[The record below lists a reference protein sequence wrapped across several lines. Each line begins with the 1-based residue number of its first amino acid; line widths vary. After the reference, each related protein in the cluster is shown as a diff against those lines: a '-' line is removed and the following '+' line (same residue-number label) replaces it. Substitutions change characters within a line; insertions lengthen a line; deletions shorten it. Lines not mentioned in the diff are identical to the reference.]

1 MMILLLSGK
10 NNFFNFFY
18 FEFLRCKNHDGD
30 DQYLSPCLTQSKI
43 GAVLHLGFLLS
54 DGSVHYVDMDL
65 TCPMFATSDVDSYDG
80 HTDDYRKYLLS
91 SKLLMWL
98 DENYKLESM
107 TSASGG
113 RDAVRSV
120 RVKKVNRRI
129 VVPNKVIISIFNILY
144 NLYFSVSCS

>member
-1 MMILLLSGK
+1 M
-10 NNFFNFFY
+10 
-18 FEFLRCKNHDGD
+18 
-30 DQYLSPCLTQSKI
+30 TQPKI

-80 HTDDYRKYLLS
+80 SDNDYRNYLLS

-98 DENYKLESM
+98 DERYKLESM
-107 TSASGG
+107 ESASGG
-113 RDAVRSV
+113 RNAVRSV

-129 VVPNKVIISIFNILY
+129 VVPNKVIISDFDFITYILK
-144 NLYFSVSCS
+144 NLYFSVFCL

>member
-1 MMILLLSGK
+1 MNIK
-10 NNFFNFFY
+10 FY
-18 FEFLRCKNHDGD
+18 YLRCKNHDD
-30 DQYLSPCLTQSKI
+30 DEDQYLSPCLTQSKI

-80 HTDDYRKYLLS
+80 SYNDYRQYLIS

-98 DENYKLESM
+98 DEKYKLESM

-113 RDAVRSV
+113 RDAIRSV

-129 VVPNKVIISIFNILY
+129 VVPNKVIISDFDFITYILK
-144 NLYFSVSCS
+144 NLYFSVFCL

>member
-1 MMILLLSGK
+1 M
-10 NNFFNFFY
+10 
-18 FEFLRCKNHDGD
+18 
-30 DQYLSPCLTQSKI
+30 SPCLTQSKI

-80 HTDDYRKYLLS
+80 SLNDYRKYLIS

-98 DENYKLESM
+98 DEKDKLEDM
-107 TSASGG
+107 RVAGG
-113 RDAVRSV
+113 GSDAIRSV

-129 VVPNKVIISIFNILY
+129 VVPNKVTISIFNIHILY
-144 NLYFSVSCS
+144 NLYFSVSCLLENTH